1 MTRVLGISLIFLAQ
15 AAFADDCRPLFDGHS
30 LAGWQRIGNAEF
42 EARDGAIVGRAVDY
56 RRNSFLRTSEEYG
69 DFVLRLAFRFDATM
83 YNSGVQFRS
92 NVYAEPTET
101 VIQTGSGEIKK
112 VTREPGRVYG
122 YQSEID
128 PRQDRGW
135 TAEIYEEAA
144 RGWLQTFSR
153 EPKRKLVSPDT
164 WYQLQVSAVGDHIQ
178 TWLDGEPIADLRDDE
193 RGRGFVALQ
202 VHGIRNASQIGA
214 EIAFRDIEI
223 CIPD

>member
-1 MTRVLGISLIFLAQ
+1 M
-15 AAFADDCRPLFDGHS
+15 FDGHS

-42 EARDGAIVGRAVDY
+42 EARDGAIVGRAVDD
-56 RRNSFLRTSEEYG
+56 RSNSFLRTDEEYS

-101 VIQTGSGEIKK
+101 VILTGSGEIQNE
-112 VTREPGRVYG
+112 TREPGRVYG

-144 RGWLQTFSR
+144 RGWLQTFSK

-164 WYQLQVSAVGDHIQ
+164 WYQLKISAVGDHIR
-178 TWLDGEPIADLRDDE
+178 TWLDGEPIADLRDGE
-193 RGRGFVALQ
+193 RGSGFVALQ
-202 VHGIRNASQIGA
+202 VHGIRNASHIGA

-223 CIPD
+223 CVPE